1 MTVRLTAQNVTLWR
15 GERCLCRDLNL
26 EIESGE
32 ALQLTG
38 PNGSGKTSLLRA
50 LTGLGRVDE
59 GEVSWNGAPLR
70 RSEDF
75 RSARVYLAHANGIKL
90 HLTPRENF
98 TLYQSLGGYAEGL
111 TVDSAMERAGLVKQA
126 GLPCG
131 LLSMGQRRRV
141 ALTRLFD
148 TRAGLWLLDEP
159 LTSLDADGIALVAEL
174 VQAHLQRGGI
184 AVFATHQPLPGIATR
199 TLSLGAI
206 A

>member
-15 GERCLCRDLNL
+15 GERCLCRDLHL
-26 EIESGE
+26 DLATGE

-38 PNGSGKTSLLRA
+38 ANGSGKTSLLRA

-59 GEVSWNGAPLR
+59 GEVSWDGAPLR
-70 RSEDF
+70 RSEAF
-75 RSARVYLAHANGIKL
+75 LSARIYLAHANGIKL

-98 TLYQSLGGYAEGL
+98 ALYQSLGGYAEGL
-111 TVDSAMERAGLVKQA
+111 TADSAMERAGLVRQA

-148 TRAGLWLLDEP
+148 TRADLWLLDEP

-174 VQAHLQRGGI
+174 VQAHLKRGGL
-184 AVFATHQPLPGIATR
+184 AVFATHQPLPGIAIR
-199 TLSLGAI
+199 KLALGGA